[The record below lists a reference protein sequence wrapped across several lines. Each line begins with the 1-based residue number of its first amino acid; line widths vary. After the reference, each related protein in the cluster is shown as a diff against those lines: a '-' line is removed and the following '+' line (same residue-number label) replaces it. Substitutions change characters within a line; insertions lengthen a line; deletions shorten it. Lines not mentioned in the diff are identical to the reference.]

1 MIGYSRYEMRIRLC
15 ACVNIIIICHFNEV
29 ALKISFLLLL
39 PLRAVF
45 LAMPILFL
53 SLFLVRL
60 IARPSKWYWMEW
72 NKEKCY
78 RQCQRRD
85 SQYFVCWIFLDLN
98 KSHNATITTATTATT
113 SSLTSAAATRAR
125 PRFSWLSFH
134 FDPLASRLWRVCQYV
149 MRTNHSCE
157 NSLHRP
163 QWFLLLFSFT
173 PTLWRIWEAST
184 RRSTRWSSNNAH
196 ITCFDI

>member
-1 MIGYSRYEMRIRLC
+1 MKWLC
-15 ACVNIIIICHFNEV
+15 RSLFYCFYLY
-29 ALKISFLLLL
+29 ALF
-39 PLRAVF
+39 F

-53 SLFLVRL
+53 SLFLVCL

-72 NKEKCY
+72 NKEKCN

-98 KSHNATITTATTATT
+98 KSHSATITTARATT
-113 SSLTSAAATRAR
+113 SSLTSAASAATRAR

-149 MRTNHSCE
+149 MRTNLHKSLMWKFTSSATMIFALVLFHSL
-157 NSLHRP
+157 S
-163 QWFLLLFSFT
+163 
-173 PTLWRIWEAST
+173 LWRIWEAST